1 LDIVIC
7 FNIKNF
13 VGKKIFHAPFSDHA
27 FVATMFNF
35 KKIHLPKIEFE
46 SRVLNPKNILSAK
59 ESLGKILP
67 TFEIEHDNVSNHWQ
81 ALKDVILSVVDRV
94 APLKK
99 FKQKSEVDLPYFD
112 KELVRLASIR
122 DKSYKQAIVEK
133 DPMKRKELYAYF
145 QSDRNTFQSAIKKK
159 KYEYYNKKIEEES
172 LSSKKLWQTTK

>member
-1 LDIVIC
+1 
-7 FNIKNF
+7 
-13 VGKKIFHAPFSDHA
+13 
-27 FVATMFNF
+27 
-35 KKIHLPKIEFE
+35 
-46 SRVLNPKNILSAK
+46 
-59 ESLGKILP
+59 LGKILP

-99 FKQKSEVDLPYFD
+99 FRQKSEVDLPYFD

-145 QSDRNTFQSAIKKK
+145 QSDRNAFQSAIKKRNTNIIIRKLK
-159 KYEYYNKKIEEES
+159 KNRFLQKNYGK
-172 LSSKKLWQTTK
+172 